1 MQTAS
6 HAYAL
11 DEIAHIPPLTP
22 APQDT
27 TMVATV
33 GDRRF
38 PPSKLATLLSVLLDA
53 GVDPVDLLEGTG
65 LTRQDVENPFTLTS
79 CAQFMR
85 ATRNAVKLYPG
96 WDLGLRV
103 GMRLRATNYGMYGY
117 ALLCSETVQQMW
129 NRAIKYHPLSSGM
142 LPLRWCVEGP
152 QAVWTFPGRADFPWP
167 DVDERLYRFMI
178 DLQFAAHV
186 TIGRDVMGPWFL
198 PCEAA
203 YVGSK
208 PVHAAA
214 IEAVLQCPVRFDQ
227 PRNTLSFPTAWL
239 DRAPQLANPITAS
252 HVSMQCA
259 RLLDEFKW
267 SAGIT
272 RRVYQELT
280 RLPGRFPDIEEV
292 AQSLCMTSRTLRRRL
307 EAEGASYT
315 ELLTAVRKTLAI
327 DYLTSTLMSAE
338 DIAEA
343 LGFSDVVSFR
353 HAFKRWTGATPKE
366 YRKASDG
373 GLANA
378 QPARSTALQQ

>member
-11 DEIAHIPPLTP
+11 DEIAHAAPLTP
-22 APQDT
+22 VPQDT

-38 PPSKLATLLSVLLDA
+38 PPSKLATLLGVLLDA

-103 GMRLRATNYGMYGY
+103 GSRLRATNYGMYGY
-117 ALLCSETVQQMW
+117 ALLCSESVQQMW

-142 LPLRWCVEGP
+142 LPLRWCVEGAS
-152 QAVWTFPGRADFPWP
+152 AVWTFPARADFPWP

-186 TIGRDVMGPWFL
+186 TIGRDVMGTWFL
-198 PCEAA
+198 PSEAA
-203 YVGSK
+203 YAGSR

-214 IEAVLQCPVRFDQ
+214 IEATLQCPVRFDQ
-227 PRNTLSFPTAWL
+227 PRNTLSFPATWL

-292 AQSLCMTSRTLRRRL
+292 AQALCMTSRTLRRRL
-307 EAEGASYT
+307 ETEGASYT
-315 ELLTAVRKTLAI
+315 ELLTTVRKTLAI
-327 DYLTSTLMSAE
+327 DYLTSTLMTAE

-378 QPARSTALQQ
+378 QPARGTALQQ